1 MELVVDRERCIGAGM
16 CALLAPE
23 VFDQDEADGRVL
35 LLDPAPPAVHHS
47 AAREAVHNCPAA
59 AITLRGRAP
68 APQPDGPSGD

>member
-35 LLDPAPPAVHHS
+35 LLDPAPPATHHP
-47 AAREAVHNCPAA
+47 AAREAAHNCPAA

-68 APQPDGPSGD
+68 APQPDRPSGD